1 MPFQVLVETNKMD
14 LRATD
19 RFFHRKDYVNRETFT
34 NHEPAGRIQNWKPN
48 WVDNLCNASASL
60 SESSSLRSTRAS

>member
-1 MPFQVLVETNKMD
+1 MGLWLFLCSQVLVETNKMD

-34 NHEPAGRIQNWKPN
+34 NHEPAGLPQNWKAQ
-48 WVDNLCNASASL
+48 WVDNLC
-60 SESSSLRSTRAS
+60 ESPRERP